1 MTSFLASLPPSILK
15 KKART
20 PEQLMAA
27 VKSSLIFILSIH
39 GKKSNTVD
47 DDSINFECNSNT
59 NSGTISEINNDGEK
73 NADVEFDMIIRCLED
88 IKNVLYGEP
97 STLLSSNPAT
107 QFSDG
112 KSSELRFKHEEEIIQ
127 ETSRCL
133 QSSDLILLLIENF
146 SILPFES
153 RKTVALIFN
162 SLMKRDT
169 SLAEY
174 LLQQEHR
181 VAMNYLINGYTNPDT
196 ALSCGS
202 MLRECIRDDRLA
214 LYVLHSSELLDRFF
228 DEFVSLPN
236 FDVASDA
243 FGTLKELLTT
253 PSNRSVASEF
263 MEQNYDRVFVLYEVG
278 AQMYVC

>member
-1 MTSFLASLPPSILK
+1 
-15 KKART
+15 
-20 PEQLMAA
+20 
-27 VKSSLIFILSIH
+27 
-39 GKKSNTVD
+39 
-47 DDSINFECNSNT
+47 
-59 NSGTISEINNDGEK
+59 
-73 NADVEFDMIIRCLED
+73 
-88 IKNVLYGEP
+88 
-97 STLLSSNPAT
+97 
-107 QFSDG
+107 
-112 KSSELRFKHEEEIIQ
+112 
-127 ETSRCL
+127 
-133 QSSDLILLLIENF
+133 
-146 SILPFES
+146 
-153 RKTVALIFN
+153 
-162 SLMKRDT
+162 MKRDT

>member
-1 MTSFLASLPPSILK
+1 
-15 KKART
+15 
-20 PEQLMAA
+20 
-27 VKSSLIFILSIH
+27 
-39 GKKSNTVD
+39 
-47 DDSINFECNSNT
+47 
-59 NSGTISEINNDGEK
+59 
-73 NADVEFDMIIRCLED
+73 MIIRCLED

-263 MEQNYDRVFVLYEVG
+263 MEQNYDRVFVLYEVR
-278 AQMYVC
+278 AQMYICL

>member
-20 PEQLMAA
+20 PEQLVTA
-27 VKSSLIFILSIH
+27 VKSSIKFVLSANS
-39 GKKSNTVD
+39 KKSIYVD
-47 DDSINFECNSNT
+47 VNDNYNIESSNNSAVKT
-59 NSGTISEINNDGEK
+59 SEIDSDERS
-73 NADVEFDMIIRCLED
+73 AEVELDKISRCLED

-97 STLLSSNPAT
+97 SSLLSSNPVA

-112 KSSELRFKHEEEIIQ
+112 KASELRYKHEEEIIQ

-133 QSSDLILLLIENF
+133 QSSNLILLLIENF
-146 SILPFES
+146 SMLPFES
-153 RKTVALIFN
+153 RKSVALIFN
-162 SLMKRDT
+162 SLMKRDS

-181 VAMNYLINGYTNPDT
+181 VAINHLIGGYTDPDI

-202 MLRECIRDDRLA
+202 MIRESIRHDSLA
-214 LYVLHSSELLDRFF
+214 LYVLNNSELFDRFF
-228 DEFVSLPN
+228 DEFVCLPN

-253 PSNRSVASEF
+253 PNNRRIASEF
-263 MEQNYDRVFVLYEVG
+263 MEEHYERVFVLYEVFWN
-278 AQMYVC
+278 C